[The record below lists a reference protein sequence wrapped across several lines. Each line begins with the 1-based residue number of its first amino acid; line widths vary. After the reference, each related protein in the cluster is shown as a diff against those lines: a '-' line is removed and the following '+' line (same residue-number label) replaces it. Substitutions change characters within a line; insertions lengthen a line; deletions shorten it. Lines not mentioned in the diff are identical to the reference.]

1 MDKTSIV
8 NFFDFTNLTYMQG
21 VQKGFHDHYKKFYIV
36 KALYTCTYMQQIFY
50 SIVLFHN
57 CNIFQHAIYKILPY
71 FIIAM

>member
-21 VQKGFHDHYKKFYIV
+21 VQKGFQDHYQKFYIV
-36 KALYTCTYMQQIFY
+36 KALYTCTNKQQIFY

-57 CNIFQHAIYKILPY
+57 CNIFNMQSIKFYQY